1 MSDFSTLNDFR
12 KGYKH
17 GGSNQYADITYL
29 SFALVFDFNSANKSP
44 LLGGGARAFY
54 ERHLSEIV
62 GSGGVDSNQGK
73 RVSLKGYEHRLKAL
87 DDFIIA
93 LKKINKEMPW
103 YWQSLSG
110 LESIRQIN
118 DIEPLYGADAII
130 KIETL
135 ESINLT
141 ISGLM
146 HLYRTAVFDEV
157 NWKYILP
164 VNLRKFRVWAYVTEV
179 RSIKNMT
186 KIAGPSFDVNSGLD
200 ASIGIKNS
208 NDNISGEDSR
218 PYFMFELGGCDFDI
232 KSGTV
237 PFSDLKKSPE
247 GFASNEISFRYDKV
261 GNVEARMLN
270 GIIEESEKTKGN
282 ISPAGENESREA
294 DNLMDYA
301 KQVAGDTLESAG
313 EQLMGDAA
321 IFAQKKKQEL
331 EQGISNTIRDNVPN
345 ITNIYQN
352 FVQDLDESTDL
363 TNLAGNITDNIFGSE
378 GQSAKDALDSGA
390 TAGLQIGENVHGK

>member
-12 KGYKH
+12 KGYKL
-17 GGSNQYADITYL
+17 GSNNQYADPTYL

-62 GSGGVDSNQGK
+62 GAGSSNQGE

-87 DDFIIA
+87 DDFIA
-93 LKKINKEMPW
+93 TLKKINKEMPW

-110 LESIRQIN
+110 LETIQQLN
-118 DIEPLYGADAII
+118 DVEGYWGGDI
-130 KIETL
+130 KIDTL

-141 ISGLM
+141 VSGLM

-164 VNLRKFRVWAYVTEV
+164 TNLRKFRVWAYVTEV
-179 RSIKNMT
+179 RPIKNMT
-186 KIAGPSFDVNSGLD
+186 KIAGPSFSLNTGLD
-200 ASIGIKNS
+200 ASIGIENS
-208 NDNISGEDSR
+208 NANISGEDSR
-218 PYFMFELGGCDFDI
+218 PYFMFELGGCTFDI
-232 KSGTV
+232 KSGTL

-247 GFASNEISFRYDKV
+247 GFASNDISFNYEIV
-261 GNVEARMLN
+261 GNIEARMLN
-270 GIIEESEKTKGN
+270 GIIEETEKTKGN
-282 ISPAGENESREA
+282 ISPAGEKESREA
-294 DNLMDYA
+294 KNLLDYA
-301 KQVAGDTLESAG
+301 SQVAGDTLSSAG
-313 EQLMGDAA
+313 DQLMGDAA
-321 IFAQKKKQEL
+321 MFAQKKKQEL
-331 EQGISNTIRDNVPN
+331 EQGLSNVIRDNVPN

-363 TNLAGNITDNIFGSE
+363 TNLAGNITDNIFGAE
-378 GQSAKDALDSGA
+378 GKSAKDALDSGA
-390 TAGLQIGENVHGK
+390 VAGLQIGENVHGE

>member
-12 KGYKH
+12 KGYKF
-17 GGSNQYADITYL
+17 GNKNQYADPTYL

-54 ERHLSEIV
+54 ERHLSEFI
-62 GSGGVDSNQGK
+62 GSTESSQGE

-87 DDFIIA
+87 DDFILA

-110 LESIRQIN
+110 LETIQMFN
-118 DIEPLYGADAII
+118 DIEGLRGGDDAVI

-141 ISGLM
+141 VSGLM
-146 HLYRTAVFDEV
+146 HLYRTAIFDEV
-157 NWKYILP
+157 SWKYILP
-164 VNLRKFRVWAYVTEV
+164 VNLRKFRVWAYITEV

-186 KIAGPSFDVNSGLD
+186 KIAGPSYDVNSGLD
-200 ASIGIKNS
+200 SSVGLKNS
-208 NDNISGEDSR
+208 NAEISGEDSR
-218 PYFMFELGGCDFDI
+218 PYFMFELGGCSFDI
-232 KSGTV
+232 KSGVT

-247 GFASNEISFRYDKV
+247 GFASNEISFHYDKV
-261 GNVEARMLN
+261 GTVEARMLN
-270 GIIEESEKTKGN
+270 GIIEESEKTKSN
-282 ISPAGENESREA
+282 ISPAGEKESRDSE
-294 DNLMDYA
+294 NLGDYA
-301 KQVAGDTLESAG
+301 KQVVGDKLESAG
-313 EQLMGDAA
+313 EQLLGDAA

-331 EQGISNTIRDNVPN
+331 EQGLSNTIRDNIPN

-363 TNLAGNITDNIFGSE
+363 TNLAGNLTDNIFGAE
-378 GQSAKDALDSGA
+378 GQSAKDALDSA
-390 TAGLQIGENVHGK
+390 AVAGLQIGENVHDK